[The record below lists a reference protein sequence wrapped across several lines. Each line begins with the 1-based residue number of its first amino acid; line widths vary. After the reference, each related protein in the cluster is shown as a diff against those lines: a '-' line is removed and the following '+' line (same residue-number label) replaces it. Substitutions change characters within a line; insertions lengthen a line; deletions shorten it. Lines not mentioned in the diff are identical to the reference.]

1 MLLRNGLRTAGRRL
15 IRRRVIQRASSN
27 KEGLHKSPITEALWK
42 QRMKEKEMWEAQDS
56 IDKNALPPQTT
67 LQSKVPRDSAVRVQY
82 AFTAD
87 GELRDRYTNCWGAMD
102 KGIIFEDLDALAGNV
117 AWRHAIMGNGTDVRP
132 PILVTAAVDEVRLR
146 GSLKPDSDI
155 YMTGRVIFVGSSSML
170 VRCEVGH
177 TSGGTPEGAA
187 VDDSSTR
194 GSCDEEPLLCADFL
208 YVARDAVTGKASKV
222 NRLEVFGNAA
232 ADDRDRALFEEK
244 QAAAEAQKRARQMDA
259 ASRLALDQA
268 MKSDARALLKQS
280 QALLRMPCLAATR
293 NVSVLVGQTKLQ
305 NTMICQPQQRN
316 TSGRIFGG

>member
-1 MLLRNGLRTAGRRL
+1 
-15 IRRRVIQRASSN
+15 
-27 KEGLHKSPITEALWK
+27 
-42 QRMKEKEMWEAQDS
+42 MWEAQDS

-187 VDDSSTR
+187 VDDSSTM
-194 GSCDEEPLLCADFL
+194 GSCDESLAVRGLPVRGARRRDGQGLQSEPPGGVRECGGGRPRPG
-208 YVARDAVTGKASKV
+208 ARGKAGGGRGPS
-222 NRLEVFGNAA
+222 
-232 ADDRDRALFEEK
+232 
-244 QAAAEAQKRARQMDA
+244 ARG
-259 ASRLALDQA
+259 RW
-268 MKSDARALLKQS
+268 
-280 QALLRMPCLAATR
+280 TR
-293 NVSVLVGQTKLQ
+293 RRGWRWTR
-305 NTMICQPQQRN
+305 P
-316 TSGRIFGG
+316 

>member
-1 MLLRNGLRTAGRRL
+1 MPLRCENSKHLPYALKSTIAVPTAVCFVCG
-15 IRRRVIQRASSN
+15 
-27 KEGLHKSPITEALWK
+27 
-42 QRMKEKEMWEAQDS
+42 
-56 IDKNALPPQTT
+56 
-67 LQSKVPRDSAVRVQY
+67 
-82 AFTAD
+82 
-87 GELRDRYTNCWGAMD
+87 C
-102 KGIIFEDLDALAGNV
+102 
-117 AWRHAIMGNGTDVRP
+117 
-132 PILVTAAVDEVRLR
+132 LVTAAVDEVRLR